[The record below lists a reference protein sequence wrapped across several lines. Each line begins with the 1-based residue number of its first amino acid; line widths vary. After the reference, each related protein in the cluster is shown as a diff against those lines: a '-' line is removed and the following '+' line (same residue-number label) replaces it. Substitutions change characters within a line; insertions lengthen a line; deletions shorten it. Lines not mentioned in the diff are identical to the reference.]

1 MSDGAIYSLHHLLL
15 IIGHW
20 ELGIGNWLLI
30 VLPHL
35 PLPPLLPLLPLLP
48 LPLLLPHLLISPF
61 LHRAIALKYA
71 VTGI

>member
-15 IIGHW
+15 IMGHW
-20 ELGIGNWLLI
+20 ALGIGYYI

-35 PLPPLLPLLPLLP
+35 P
-48 LPLLLPHLLISPF
+48 ISPF

-71 VTGI
+71 ATGI